1 MAAGAAGLSLS
12 ADDPCA
18 HAGQGPGCCLIRQ
31 LRLTQVDEGRFTG
44 GLRGGRSD
52 PDRAF
57 GGGLLAQAVLAA
69 GATAQAGQA
78 PSSLHAYF
86 VSAGDTGRPMRYTVG
101 RLGAGRSSALR
112 QVTADQDG
120 VTRLVVLVSF
130 RRFGGNGAHHQRQAP
145 ALGSPPSLAA
155 GPGIGPGIGPEMG
168 SACRCDIGD
177 LTCGVAL
184 QAAVSEAEP
193 GAAPGAHRA
202 SWLRLRHDLGARPL
216 WQAAGLAYVSDLATI
231 RTVDQPHR
239 GEPVGAWP
247 RQSTMR
253 CGSTGRS
260 ASMSGCGTGSAAR
273 CTPAGGGPASASSTT
288 PRGAWSRPAPR
299 RSHCGMCEGVPPR
312 PEFRLAGGARRLYRR
327 CGSDA
332 LRRRGA
338 SPGPSNG
345 C

>member
-1 MAAGAAGLSLS
+1 MAAGAAGLSVS

-69 GATAQAGQA
+69 GATAPAGQA

-101 RLGAGRSSALR
+101 QLGAGRSSALR

-120 VTRLVVLVSF
+120 VTRLVMLVSF
-130 RRFGGNGAHHQRQAP
+130 RRFGDNGAHHQRQAP

-155 GPGIGPGIGPEMG
+155 GPGIGPGTSPEPGPEIS

-239 GEPVGAWP
+239 NAPGRRQAASVDHAVWFHRPFRVDEWLWYGQRSPVY
-247 RQSTMR
+247 
-253 CGSTGRS
+253 
-260 ASMSGCGTGSAAR
+260 
-273 CTPAGGGPASASSTT
+273 AGGRGTCLGEFYDAEGRLVASCAQEVS
-288 PRGAWSRPAPR
+288 
-299 RSHCGMCEGVPPR
+299 
-312 PEFRLAGGARRLYRR
+312 
-327 CGSDA
+327 
-332 LRRRGA
+332 LRYVRDEA
-338 SPGPSNG
+338 
-345 C
+345 